1 MDTLK
6 SLKRSGLVELAAATL
21 TEQITAGTWPVGSA
35 LPGEV
40 KLAEQLG
47 VGRSTVR
54 EATRSLV
61 QAGLLESRQG
71 SGTYVLSTTPR
82 DTWDAALHAAA
93 VIEVYEVREALEVQA
108 ATLAARR
115 RTDDDLARIR
125 AALDARESLVEAQVE
140 HAESFIDADLVFHRE
155 IVVAAHNP
163 LLLSLFDSFLPR
175 LSPVLLEVV
184 RQQSLVGH
192 DIDSTHTRLYDAIAA
207 ADPAAAAAAVNSN
220 VLDTIDILKA

>member
-1 MDTLK
+1 MK

-21 TEQITAGTWPVGSA
+21 TEQIAEGTWPVGTA

-71 SGTYVLSTTPR
+71 SGTYVLATTPR
-82 DTWDAALHAAA
+82 DSWDSALHAAE

-125 AALDARESLVEAQVE
+125 EAYEAREALVADQVAEAV
-140 HAESFIDADLVFHRE
+140 AFVDADLAFHRA
-155 IVVAAHNP
+155 VVEAAHNP
-163 LLLSLFDSFLPR
+163 LLLRIFDSFVPKLTET
-175 LSPVLLEVV
+175 LVAVV

-192 DIDSTHTRLYDAIAA
+192 DLDATHGELLDAIAA
-207 ADPAAAAAAVNSN
+207 SDATAAIAAVTSN
-220 VLDTIDILKA
+220 VHETIQIMRD